1 MACDILSAAMMSAM
15 DALIF
20 DLDDTLV
27 AEESSAEAAFIEAGM
42 LARERYGLDPQEL
55 HATVRKTCREIWYAF
70 RSHPYCKKVGISS
83 WEGMW
88 AEFTGPGPDLQA
100 LHAWA
105 PVYRRESWYAAL
117 KNHQIDDL
125 ELAIELA
132 EAFPQARRAKNVL
145 YADTLPV
152 LEELSRKYI
161 FGLIT
166 NGAPDLQRRKI
177 AGAGIGKY
185 FEQVLVSGD
194 AGFGKPDA
202 RLYAMLLARMQVSS
216 EKALMIGNNLATD
229 IQGAQNAGM
238 QAVWL
243 NRSNSIRDAAIV
255 PDWEISSL
263 MELLPILGFP
273 TG

>member
-1 MACDILSAAMMSAM
+1 MIAAI

-27 AEESSAEAAFIEAGM
+27 VEESSAEAAFIEAGM
-42 LARERYGLDPQEL
+42 LARERYGLDPRQL
-55 HATVRKTCREIWYAF
+55 HATLRKTCREIWYAF
-70 RSHPYCKKVGISS
+70 PSHPYCKKVGISS

-105 PVYRRESWYAAL
+105 PEYRRESWRAAL
-117 KNHQIDDL
+117 QIHQIDDL
-125 ELAIELA
+125 ELATELA
-132 EAFPQARRAKNVL
+132 EIFPRLRRAKNIL
-145 YADTLPV
+145 YPDTLPV
-152 LEELSRKYI
+152 LRELSGK
-161 FGLIT
+161 FALGLIT
-166 NGAPDLQRRKI
+166 NGAPDLQRKKI

-185 FEQVLVSGD
+185 FAEILISGD

-202 RLYAMLLARMQVSS
+202 RLYAMLLARMQVSP

-229 IQGAQNAGM
+229 IEGAQNAGM
-238 QAVWL
+238 RAVWV
-243 NRSNSIRDAAIV
+243 NRSKLIRDAAIV

-263 MELLPILGFP
+263 MELQPILGFA